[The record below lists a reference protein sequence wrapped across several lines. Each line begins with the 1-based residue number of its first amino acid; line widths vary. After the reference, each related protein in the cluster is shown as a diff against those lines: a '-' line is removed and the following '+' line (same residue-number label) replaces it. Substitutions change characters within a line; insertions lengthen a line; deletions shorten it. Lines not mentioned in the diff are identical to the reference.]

1 MVQIDASILSK
12 REHYHLLTRAVA
24 PRPIAFV
31 TSQSKEG
38 VLNGAPFSYFTIVSA
53 EPPLLMISVQRKD
66 KKMKDTARHIIKS
79 GECVIHIVDETNVE
93 EINKTASA
101 LPTDESEVDTFD
113 FTRVKSQRVK
123 VDGVKEAQIRMECE
137 LDTHTVVGDESADL
151 IVVRVVHYH
160 LDDAIFD
167 GAVIDDE
174 RLKPVARL
182 GGQSYSKLGEMFE
195 LVRPK

>member
-1 MVQIDASILSK
+1 MVELQATKLSK

-66 KKMKDTARHIIKS
+66 KQMKDTARHIIDS

-93 EINKTASA
+93 EINQTASA
-101 LPTDESEVDTFD
+101 LPREESEVDTYD
-113 FTRVKSQRVK
+113 FTRVKSQHVK
-123 VDGVKEAQIRMECE
+123 VDGVKEARIRMECV

-151 IVVRVVHYH
+151 IVARVVRYH
-160 LDDAIFD
+160 LADAIFD
-167 GAVIDDE
+167 GTVIDNE
-174 RLKPVARL
+174 QLRPVTRL
-182 GGQSYSKLGEMFE
+182 GGQSYSKLGEVFE
-195 LVRPK
+195 LVRPN

>member
-1 MVQIDASILSK
+1 MVELQATKLSK

-66 KKMKDTARHIIKS
+66 KKMKDTARHIIDS

-93 EINKTASA
+93 KINQTASA
-101 LPTDESEVDTFD
+101 LPRDESEVDTFG
-113 FTRVKSQRVK
+113 FTRVKSQHVK
-123 VDGVKEAQIRMECE
+123 VDGVKEARIRMECV

-151 IVVRVVHYH
+151 IVFRVVHYH
-160 LDDAIFD
+160 LADAIFD
-167 GAVIDDE
+167 GTVIDNE
-174 RLKPVARL
+174 RLKPVTRL

-195 LVRPK
+195 LVRPN

>member
-1 MVQIDASILSK
+1 MVQIDASSLSK

-66 KKMKDTARHIIKS
+66 KEQKDTARHIIAS
-79 GECVIHIVDETNVE
+79 GECVVHITDETNVE

-101 LPTDESEVDTFD
+101 LPTAESEVDTFD

-123 VDGVKEAQIRMECE
+123 VDGVKEAQIRMECV
-137 LDTHTVVGDESADL
+137 LDTHIVVDEGSADVF
-151 IVVRVVHYH
+151 IVRVVNYH
-160 LDDAIFD
+160 VADTVYN
-167 GAVIDDE
+167 GNVIDDVT
-174 RLKPVARL
+174 LKPVGRL
-182 GGQSYSKLGEMFE
+182 GGQSYSKLGDLFD
-195 LVRPK
+195 LVRPD